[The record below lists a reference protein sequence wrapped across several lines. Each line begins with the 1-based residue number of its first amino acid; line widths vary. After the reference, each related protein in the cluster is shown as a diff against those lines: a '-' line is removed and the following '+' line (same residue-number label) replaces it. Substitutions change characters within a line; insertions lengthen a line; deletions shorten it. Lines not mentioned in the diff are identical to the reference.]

1 MNVRSENRLR
11 HSSQRGFSLM
21 EVLVAMAVGL
31 IVVGAGFML
40 FQQASSTSRTT
51 MSKTEM
57 EQNGRAALN
66 FMMQDIS
73 MANNDYEQLG
83 VGVPQTGALL
93 AVFGCS
99 GCNTSTFFN
108 NVATPIIPYNGN
120 SFNGTSD
127 TITVIYEDTTW
138 PPTPQANPAVNNGN
152 FVTNIVTN
160 NGTVP
165 ASATISAAGDKVTI
179 TTASFPDPN
188 GVQRNYQDTLYGSK
202 AGDVMMLS
210 NSVGNALATVTAVA
224 NGGVLNLSSGDA
236 LNLNQTA
243 ATSANVAALKGA
255 GNPTF
260 PASTA
265 IFRVKIVTYFVQNTP
280 GPDGV
285 LGTADDIPVLMRQV
299 NADPA
304 GPQMVTDYVQNLQLT
319 YDLYDQ
325 GTGTWTFGA
334 TGIGGTIATATQV
347 TEIRKVNIA
356 LQIRSQNKNP
366 SGNYDTAWVSSS
378 VSPRDL
384 SFTDR
389 YSSN

>member
-1 MNVRSENRLR
+1 M
-11 HSSQRGFSLM
+11 
-21 EVLVAMAVGL
+21 
-31 IVVGAGFML
+31 
-40 FQQASSTSRTT
+40 
-51 MSKTEM
+51 
-57 EQNGRAALN
+57 
-66 FMMQDIS
+66 
-73 MANNDYEQLG
+73 
-83 VGVPQTGALL
+83 
-93 AVFGCS
+93 
-99 GCNTSTFFN
+99 
-108 NVATPIIPYNGN
+108 ATPIIPYDKN
-120 SFNGTSD
+120 SLNGTSD

-138 PPTPQANPAVNNGN
+138 PPTPQNIPANGAS

-165 ASATISAAGDKVTI
+165 PSATISSVGDQVTI
-179 TTASFPDPN
+179 TTASFPDAN
-188 GVQRNYQDTLYGSK
+188 GVQRDYKDVLYGSK
-202 AGDVMMLS
+202 VGDVMLVQ
-210 NSVGNALATVTAVA
+210 NTLVGSALATVTAVG
-224 NGGVLNLSSGDA
+224 NGGVLSLSSGDP
-236 LNLNQTA
+236 LRLNQTA

-304 GPQMVTDYVQNLQLT
+304 GPQIVTDFVQNLQLT

-325 GTGTWTFGA
+325 GTATWLFA
-334 TGIGGTIATATQV
+334 ASGIGGTITTPLQV

-356 LQIRSQNKNP
+356 LQIRSQYKNT
-366 SGNYDTAWVSSS
+366 SGNYDTTWVSSS

-389 YSSN
+389 YSN